1 MTDSEIIE
9 LLQMQLKTQQQQ
21 NEFLQKTIESLNQN
35 IQSQTETIETL
46 TEKIA
51 DLEEKLKKNSRNSS
65 KPPSSDGYSKP
76 NPKSLRPKSEKKAGG
91 QKGHK
96 SSNLSVPKKIDR
108 TVSHYPARCEKCPLF
123 EKCRGTVCVPA
134 EKRYTVD
141 IIVKTD
147 VVEHQ
152 VFRMNGCSKH
162 GGMHRGEFPEG
173 VNAYIQYGQ
182 NLSSLLVNLSMDG
195 MSADHLHKTIGRMF
209 DIPLS
214 TGTII
219 NKLEKCAGLVSP
231 LMDRIKEKIVHG
243 PVAHFDET
251 GIRVDGRTKWVHS
264 SSNRDFTYLTLSEKR
279 GKDGMDENGVLPDFK
294 GIAVHDC
301 WKAYWRYF
309 EATHAICAVHILR
322 ELVGVIENHPHQRWA
337 KMFRDM
343 LHELYRLKKSYADC
357 GRTRLDT
364 CYLDYYSLKYDEI
377 IGIARKENPP
387 PLQTEIKRGRKKKGK
402 VLALIERLAQL
413 KDSMLLFARN
423 FEVPFTNNAAER
435 TIRNLKSKSKV
446 AGNFRS
452 DDGARWYLKIRS
464 YIDSARKHGIN
475 AFEAVKLAFAG
486 TPALCLGF

>member
-1 MTDSEIIE
+1 MTDSEMIE

-35 IQSQTETIETL
+35 IETL

-51 DLEEKLKKNSRNSS
+51 DLEEKLNKNSRNSS

-123 EKCRGTVCVPA
+123 EKCKGTVCVPA

-152 VFRMNGCSKH
+152 VFRMNGCAKH

-231 LMDRIKEKIVHG
+231 LMDRIKEKIVQG

-251 GIRVDGRTKWVHS
+251 GIRVEGRTKWVHS

-301 WKAYWRYF
+301 WKAYWRYL
-309 EATHAICAVHILR
+309 EATHAICGVHILR
-322 ELVGVIENHPHQRWA
+322 ELVGVIEN
-337 KMFRDM
+337 
-343 LHELYRLKKSYADC
+343 
-357 GRTRLDT
+357 
-364 CYLDYYSLKYDEI
+364 
-377 IGIARKENPP
+377 PP
-387 PLQTEIKRGRKKKGK
+387 PLKTKIKRGRKKKGK

-423 FEVPFTNNAAER
+423 FQVPFTNNAAER

>member
-1 MTDSEIIE
+1 MTDSETIE

-35 IQSQTETIETL
+35 IETL

-51 DLEEKLKKNSRNSS
+51 DLEEKLNKNSRNSS

-123 EKCRGTVCVPA
+123 EKCKGTVCVPA

-152 VFRMNGCSKH
+152 VFRMNGCAKH

-182 NLSSLLVNLSMDG
+182 NLSSLLVKLSM
-195 MSADHLHKTIGRMF
+195 
-209 DIPLS
+209 
-214 TGTII
+214 
-219 NKLEKCAGLVSP
+219 
-231 LMDRIKEKIVHG
+231 
-243 PVAHFDET
+243 
-251 GIRVDGRTKWVHS
+251 
-264 SSNRDFTYLTLSEKR
+264 
-279 GKDGMDENGVLPDFK
+279 DGMDENGVLPDFK

-309 EATHAICAVHILR
+309 EATHAICGVHILR

-377 IGIARKENPP
+377 IGIARKGNPP
-387 PLQTEIKRGRKKKGK
+387 PLQTEIKHGRKKKGK

>member
-51 DLEEKLKKNSRNSS
+51 DVEEKLNKNSRNSS

-76 NPKSLRPKSEKKAGG
+76 NPKSLRQKSGKKADG

-96 SSNLSVPKKIDR
+96 SSNLSVPKKVDR

-123 EKCRGTVCVPA
+123 EKCKGTVCVPA
-134 EKRYTVD
+134 EKRYTV
-141 IIVKTD
+141 
-147 VVEHQ
+147 
-152 VFRMNGCSKH
+152 
-162 GGMHRGEFPEG
+162 
-173 VNAYIQYGQ
+173 
-182 NLSSLLVNLSMDG
+182 
-195 MSADHLHKTIGRMF
+195 
-209 DIPLS
+209 
-214 TGTII
+214 
-219 NKLEKCAGLVSP
+219 
-231 LMDRIKEKIVHG
+231 
-243 PVAHFDET
+243 
-251 GIRVDGRTKWVHS
+251 
-264 SSNRDFTYLTLSEKR
+264 
-279 GKDGMDENGVLPDFK
+279 
-294 GIAVHDC
+294 
-301 WKAYWRYF
+301 
-309 EATHAICAVHILR
+309 ILR
-322 ELVGVIENHPHQRWA
+322 ELVGVI
-337 KMFRDM
+337 
-343 LHELYRLKKSYADC
+343 
-357 GRTRLDT
+357 
-364 CYLDYYSLKYDEI
+364 
-377 IGIARKENPP
+377 ENPP

-402 VLALIERLAQL
+402 VPALIERLAQL

-423 FEVPFTNNAAER
+423 FEVPFTNTAAER

-464 YIDSARKHGIN
+464 YIDSVRKHGIN

>member
-35 IQSQTETIETL
+35 IETL

-51 DLEEKLKKNSRNSS
+51 DLEEKLNKNSRNSS

-123 EKCRGTVCVPA
+123 EKCKGTVCVPA

-152 VFRMNGCSKH
+152 VFRMNGCAKH

-231 LMDRIKEKIVHG
+231 LMDRIKEKIVQG

-251 GIRVDGRTKWVHS
+251 GIRVEGRTKWVHS

-322 ELVGVIENHPHQRWA
+322 ELVGVIENHPQQR
-337 KMFRDM
+337 
-343 LHELYRLKKSYADC
+343 LTSS
-357 GRTRLDT
+357 T
-364 CYLDYYSLKYDEI
+364 
-377 IGIARKENPP
+377 
-387 PLQTEIKRGRKKKGK
+387 
-402 VLALIERLAQL
+402 
-413 KDSMLLFARN
+413 
-423 FEVPFTNNAAER
+423 
-435 TIRNLKSKSKV
+435 
-446 AGNFRS
+446 
-452 DDGARWYLKIRS
+452 
-464 YIDSARKHGIN
+464 
-475 AFEAVKLAFAG
+475 
-486 TPALCLGF
+486 